1 MANREEAF
9 NEEELAMAQKVN
21 IEELLKSM
29 TLKEKIGQL
38 TQLAPFFFKDSAK
51 GIVTGPM
58 EALGIK
64 DSDIWNAGSVLGTAG
79 AEETF
84 EIQKLYL
91 ERNEKKIPLMFMAD
105 IIHGYRTIFPI
116 PLALGCTWDE
126 NLVEKVARVSAIE
139 ASAGGVH
146 VTFSPMVDLVRD
158 PRWGRVM
165 ESTGEDPY
173 LNSVMARAFVRG
185 YQGGDISKEGNIA
198 SCVKHFAAY
207 GAVEGGR
214 EYNTVDVSERMLREF
229 YLPSYKAA
237 IDEGCKMVMT
247 SFNIVNSIPSSGN
260 KWLLRGILRG
270 EWGFDGV
277 TISDWGAIKELI
289 PHGVA
294 EDEKEAARKAIQAGV
309 DIDMMSGC
317 YAKHLEELVEEGQVD
332 IKLID
337 EAVYRVLKLKEELG
351 LFENPFKGVD
361 KEKEKRVV
369 LCEEHRRI
377 AREVAAASIVLL
389 KNENVLPFNKDI
401 KKLAIIGPYADEH
414 AILGPWSWQGRWEET
429 VSLKEGI
436 INKIGESKVLV
447 EKGCETEGESDAQY
461 KESLKKALKAASE
474 ADAVILALGEHY
486 DMSGEA
492 RSRAF
497 ITLPGRQED
506 LAREIIKLGKPTVV
520 ILFNGRPLEIRE
532 LYKIAPAVLEAWF
545 PGTEGG
551 NAIADVLFADKIPS
565 AKLTMS
571 FPYTVGQIPVYY
583 NHFNTG
589 RPKPS
594 EDSNERFC
602 SHYVDIPNAPL
613 LPFGFG
619 LSYTQFEYSKIELD
633 KNILHANNS
642 IKAAV
647 KVKNVG
653 KYPGDEIVQLYI
665 RDLTAS
671 VVRPVKELKGFKK
684 IHLEV
689 GEEKE
694 VVFEINESML
704 RFYNENMEYV
714 SEKGK
719 FLLMIGSNSR
729 DLQTVEFEYR

>member
-1 MANREEAF
+1 MGRK
-9 NEEELAMAQKVN
+9 KVD
-21 IEELLKSM
+21 IKKLLQSM

-38 TQLAPFFFKDSAK
+38 VQLAPFLFKDSAK

-58 EALGIK
+58 EWLGIK
-64 DSDIWNAGSVLGTAG
+64 DSDVWNAGSVLGTAG
-79 AEETF
+79 AEETI
-84 EIQKLYL
+84 EIQKMYL
-91 ERNEKKIPLMFMAD
+91 ERNQKKIPLMFMAD

-126 NLVEKVARVSAIE
+126 KLVEKAARVSAIE

-185 YQGGDISKEGNIA
+185 YQGDDISKEGNIA

-214 EYNTVDVSERMLREF
+214 EYNTVDISERMLREF
-229 YLPSYKAA
+229 YLPAYKAA

-247 SFNIVNSIPSSGN
+247 SFNTVNSIPSSGN

-294 EDEKEAARKAIQAGV
+294 EDEKEAAEKAIKAGA
-309 DIDMMSGC
+309 DIDMMTGC
-317 YAKHLEELVEEGQVD
+317 YAKNLEKLVKEGKVD
-332 IKLID
+332 EKLID
-337 EAVYRVLKLKEELG
+337 EAVYRILKLKEELG
-351 LFENPFKGVD
+351 LFENPFKGAD
-361 KEKEKRVV
+361 KEKEKQIV
-369 LCEEHRRI
+369 LCDEHRRI
-377 AREVAAASIVLL
+377 AREVAAASVVLL
-389 KNENVLPFNKDI
+389 KNQDVLPFDKNI
-401 KKLAIIGPYADEH
+401 RKLAIIGPYSDEH
-414 AILGPWSWQGRWEET
+414 AILGPWSWQGKWEES

-436 INKIGESKVLV
+436 ANKIGESKVLV
-447 EKGCETEGESDAQY
+447 AKGCEIEGESDSQF
-461 KESLKKALKAASE
+461 KKSLRQALKAANE
-474 ADAVILALGEHY
+474 ADIIVLALGEHY

-497 ITLPGRQED
+497 ITLPGRQEE

-520 ILFNGRPLEIRE
+520 VLFNGRPLEIRE
-532 LYKIAPAVLEAWF
+532 LYNIAPAILEAWF

-551 NAIADVLFADKIPS
+551 NAIADILFGDKNPS

-594 EDSNERFC
+594 EDSTERFC
-602 SHYVDIPNAPL
+602 SHYIDIPNAPL

-619 LSYTQFEYSKIELD
+619 LSYTEFKYSKVKLD
-633 KNILHANNS
+633 KKVLTQDS
-642 IKAAV
+642 VIKASV

-653 KYPGDEIVQLYI
+653 RYPGDEIVQLYI
-665 RDLTAS
+665 RDMVAS

-694 VVFEINESML
+694 VVFEIREEML
-704 RFYNENMEYV
+704 RFHNENMEYV

-719 FLLMIGSNSR
+719 FQLMIGPNSK
-729 DLQTVEFEYR
+729 DVQTVEFELR

>member
-1 MANREEAF
+1 MGRK
-9 NEEELAMAQKVN
+9 KVD
-21 IEELLKSM
+21 IKKLLQSM

-38 TQLAPFFFKDSAK
+38 VQLAPFLFKDSAK

-58 EALGIK
+58 EWLGIK
-64 DSDIWNAGSVLGTAG
+64 DSDVWNAGSVLGTAG
-79 AEETF
+79 AEETI
-84 EIQKLYL
+84 EIQKMYL
-91 ERNEKKIPLMFMAD
+91 ERNQKKIPLMFMAD

-126 NLVEKVARVSAIE
+126 KLVEKAARVSAIE

-185 YQGGDISKEGNIA
+185 YQGDDISKEGNIA

-214 EYNTVDVSERMLREF
+214 EYNTVDISERMLREF
-229 YLPSYKAA
+229 YLPAYKAA

-247 SFNIVNSIPSSGN
+247 SFNTVNSIPSSGN

-294 EDEKEAARKAIQAGV
+294 EDEKEAAEKAIKAGV
-309 DIDMMSGC
+309 DIDMMTGC
-317 YAKHLEELVEEGQVD
+317 YAKNLEKLVKEGKVGE
-332 IKLID
+332 KLID
-337 EAVYRVLKLKEELG
+337 EAVYRILKLKEELG
-351 LFENPFKGVD
+351 LFENPFKGAD
-361 KEKEKRVV
+361 KEKEKQIV
-369 LCEEHRRI
+369 LCDEHRRI
-377 AREVAAASIVLL
+377 AREVAAASVVLL
-389 KNENVLPFNKDI
+389 KNQDVLPFDKNI
-401 KKLAIIGPYADEH
+401 RKLAIIGPYSDEH
-414 AILGPWSWQGRWEET
+414 AILGPWSWQGKWEES

-436 INKIGESKVLV
+436 ANKIGESKVLV
-447 EKGCETEGESDAQY
+447 AKGCEIEGESDSQF
-461 KESLKKALKAASE
+461 KKSLRQALKAANE
-474 ADAVILALGEHY
+474 ADIIVLALGEHY

-497 ITLPGRQED
+497 ITLPGRQEE

-520 ILFNGRPLEIRE
+520 VLFNGRPLEIRE
-532 LYKIAPAVLEAWF
+532 LYNIAPAILEAWF

-551 NAIADVLFADKIPS
+551 NAIADILFGDKNPS

-594 EDSNERFC
+594 EDSTERFC
-602 SHYVDIPNAPL
+602 SHYIDIPNAPL

-619 LSYTQFEYSKIELD
+619 LSYTEFKYSKVKLD
-633 KNILHANNS
+633 KKVLTQDS
-642 IKAAV
+642 VIKASV

-653 KYPGDEIVQLYI
+653 RYPGDEIVQLYI
-665 RDLTAS
+665 RDMVAS

-694 VVFEINESML
+694 VVFEIREEML
-704 RFYNENMEYV
+704 RFHNENMEYV

-719 FLLMIGSNSR
+719 FQLMIGPNSK
-729 DLQTVEFEYR
+729 DVQTVEFELR

>member
-1 MANREEAF
+1 MGRK
-9 NEEELAMAQKVN
+9 KVD
-21 IEELLKSM
+21 IKKLLQSM

-38 TQLAPFFFKDSAK
+38 VQLAPFFFKDSAK

-58 EALGIK
+58 EWLGIK
-64 DSDIWNAGSVLGTAG
+64 DSDVWNAGSVLGTAG
-79 AEETF
+79 AEETI
-84 EIQKLYL
+84 EIQKMYL
-91 ERNEKKIPLMFMAD
+91 ERNQKKIPLMFMAD

-126 NLVEKVARVSAIE
+126 KLVEKAARVSAIE

-185 YQGGDISKEGNIA
+185 YQGDDISKEGNIA

-214 EYNTVDVSERMLREF
+214 EYNTVDISERMLREF
-229 YLPSYKAA
+229 YLPAYKAA

-247 SFNIVNSIPSSGN
+247 SFNTVNSIPSSGN

-294 EDEKEAARKAIQAGV
+294 EDEKEAAEKAIKAGA
-309 DIDMMSGC
+309 DIDMMTGC
-317 YAKHLEELVEEGQVD
+317 YAKNLEKLVKEGKVD
-332 IKLID
+332 EKLID
-337 EAVYRVLKLKEELG
+337 EAVYRILKLKEELG
-351 LFENPFKGVD
+351 LFENPFKGAD
-361 KEKEKRVV
+361 KEKEKQIV
-369 LCEEHRRI
+369 LCDEHRRI
-377 AREVAAASIVLL
+377 AREVAAASVVLL
-389 KNENVLPFNKDI
+389 KNQDVLPFDKNI
-401 KKLAIIGPYADEH
+401 RKLAIIGPYSDEH
-414 AILGPWSWQGRWEET
+414 AILGPWSWQGKWEES

-436 INKIGESKVLV
+436 ANKIGESKVLV
-447 EKGCETEGESDAQY
+447 AKGCEIEGESDSQF
-461 KESLKKALKAASE
+461 KKSLRQALKAANE
-474 ADAVILALGEHY
+474 ADIIVLALGEHY

-497 ITLPGRQED
+497 ITLPGRQEE

-520 ILFNGRPLEIRE
+520 VLFNGRPLEIRE
-532 LYKIAPAVLEAWF
+532 LYNIAPAILEAWF

-551 NAIADVLFADKIPS
+551 NAIADILFGDKNPS

-594 EDSNERFC
+594 EDSTERFC
-602 SHYVDIPNAPL
+602 SHYIDIPNAPL

-619 LSYTQFEYSKIELD
+619 LSYTEFKYSKVKLD
-633 KNILHANNS
+633 KKVLTQDS
-642 IKAAV
+642 VIKASV

-653 KYPGDEIVQLYI
+653 RYPGDEIVQLYI
-665 RDLTAS
+665 RDMVAS

-694 VVFEINESML
+694 VVFEIREEML
-704 RFYNENMEYV
+704 RFHNENMEYV

-719 FLLMIGSNSR
+719 FQLMIGPNSK
-729 DLQTVEFEYR
+729 DVQTVEFELR

>member
-1 MANREEAF
+1 
-9 NEEELAMAQKVN
+9 
-21 IEELLKSM
+21 
-29 TLKEKIGQL
+29 
-38 TQLAPFFFKDSAK
+38 
-51 GIVTGPM
+51 
-58 EALGIK
+58 
-64 DSDIWNAGSVLGTAG
+64 
-79 AEETF
+79 
-84 EIQKLYL
+84 
-91 ERNEKKIPLMFMAD
+91 MAD

-126 NLVEKVARVSAIE
+126 KLVEKAARVSAIE

-185 YQGGDISKEGNIA
+185 YQGDDISKEGNIA

-214 EYNTVDVSERMLREF
+214 EYNTVDISERMLREF
-229 YLPSYKAA
+229 YLPAYKAA

-247 SFNIVNSIPSSGN
+247 SFNTVNSIPSSGN

-294 EDEKEAARKAIQAGV
+294 EDEKEAAEKAIKAGA
-309 DIDMMSGC
+309 DIDMMTGC
-317 YAKHLEELVEEGQVD
+317 YAKNLEKLVKEGKVD
-332 IKLID
+332 EKLID
-337 EAVYRVLKLKEELG
+337 EAVYRILKLKEELG
-351 LFENPFKGVD
+351 LFENPFKGAD
-361 KEKEKRVV
+361 KEKEKQIV
-369 LCEEHRRI
+369 LCDEHRRI
-377 AREVAAASIVLL
+377 AREVAAASVVLL
-389 KNENVLPFNKDI
+389 KNQDVLPFDKNI
-401 KKLAIIGPYADEH
+401 RKLAIIGPYSDEH
-414 AILGPWSWQGRWEET
+414 AILGPWSWQGKWEES

-436 INKIGESKVLV
+436 ANKIGESKVLV
-447 EKGCETEGESDAQY
+447 AKGCEIEGESDSQF
-461 KESLKKALKAASE
+461 KKSLRQALKAANE
-474 ADAVILALGEHY
+474 ADIIVLALGEHY

-497 ITLPGRQED
+497 ITLPGRQEE

-520 ILFNGRPLEIRE
+520 VLFNGRPLEIRE
-532 LYKIAPAVLEAWF
+532 LYNIAPAILEAWF

-551 NAIADVLFADKIPS
+551 NAIADILFGDKNPS

-594 EDSNERFC
+594 EDSTERFC
-602 SHYVDIPNAPL
+602 SHYIDIPNAPL

-619 LSYTQFEYSKIELD
+619 LSYTEFKYSKVKLD
-633 KNILHANNS
+633 KKVLTQDS
-642 IKAAV
+642 VIKASV

-653 KYPGDEIVQLYI
+653 RYPGDEIVQLYI
-665 RDLTAS
+665 RDMVAS

-694 VVFEINESML
+694 VVFEIREEML
-704 RFYNENMEYV
+704 RFHNENMEYV

-719 FLLMIGSNSR
+719 FQLMIGPNSK
-729 DLQTVEFEYR
+729 DVQTVEFELR

>member
-1 MANREEAF
+1 VGRK
-9 NEEELAMAQKVN
+9 KVD
-21 IEELLKSM
+21 IKKLLQSM

-38 TQLAPFFFKDSAK
+38 VQLAPFLFKDSAK

-58 EALGIK
+58 EWLGIK
-64 DSDIWNAGSVLGTAG
+64 DSDVWNAGSVLGTAG
-79 AEETF
+79 AEETI
-84 EIQKLYL
+84 EIQKMYL
-91 ERNEKKIPLMFMAD
+91 ERNQKKIPLMFMAD

-126 NLVEKVARVSAIE
+126 KLVEKAARVSAIE

-185 YQGGDISKEGNIA
+185 YQGDDISKEGNIA

-214 EYNTVDVSERMLREF
+214 EYNTVDISERMLREF
-229 YLPSYKAA
+229 YLPAYKAA

-247 SFNIVNSIPSSGN
+247 SFNTVNSIPSSGN

-294 EDEKEAARKAIQAGV
+294 EDEKEAAEKAIKAGA
-309 DIDMMSGC
+309 DIDMMTGC
-317 YAKHLEELVEEGQVD
+317 YAKNLEKLVKEGKVD
-332 IKLID
+332 EKLID
-337 EAVYRVLKLKEELG
+337 EAVYRILKLKEELG
-351 LFENPFKGVD
+351 LFENPFKGAD
-361 KEKEKRVV
+361 KEKEKQIV
-369 LCEEHRRI
+369 LCDEHRRI
-377 AREVAAASIVLL
+377 AREVAAASVVLL
-389 KNENVLPFNKDI
+389 KNQDVLPFDKNI
-401 KKLAIIGPYADEH
+401 RKLAIIGPYSDEH
-414 AILGPWSWQGRWEET
+414 AILGPWSWQGKWEES

-436 INKIGESKVLV
+436 ANKIGESKVLV
-447 EKGCETEGESDAQY
+447 AKGCEIEGESDSQF
-461 KESLKKALKAASE
+461 KKSLRQALKAANE
-474 ADAVILALGEHY
+474 ADIIVLALGEHY

-497 ITLPGRQED
+497 ITLPGRQEE

-520 ILFNGRPLEIRE
+520 VLFNGRPLEIRE
-532 LYKIAPAVLEAWF
+532 LYNIAPAILEAWF

-551 NAIADVLFADKIPS
+551 NAIADILFGDKNPS

-594 EDSNERFC
+594 EDSTERFC
-602 SHYVDIPNAPL
+602 SHYIDIPNAPL

-619 LSYTQFEYSKIELD
+619 LSYTEFKYSKVKLD
-633 KNILHANNS
+633 KKVLTQDS
-642 IKAAV
+642 VIKASV

-653 KYPGDEIVQLYI
+653 RYPGDEIVQLYI
-665 RDLTAS
+665 RDMVAS

-694 VVFEINESML
+694 VVFEIREEML
-704 RFYNENMEYV
+704 RFHNENMEYV

-719 FLLMIGSNSR
+719 FQLMIGPNSK
-729 DLQTVEFEYR
+729 DVQTVEFELR